1 MALGRIRIDGRD
13 GTDAHVCDWC
23 RSRLAWYHSKNYK
36 VQHMG
41 TVSEKVLEE
50 TKLFRAALPG
60 LLEEHR
66 GQWVVFKGGSVR
78 SFHGDETSAYQAAVQ
93 EFGAGTGYVIA
104 PVSETHPTP
113 VTAAVLFGLTCA

>member
-1 MALGRIRIDGRD
+1 
-13 GTDAHVCDWC
+13 
-23 RSRLAWYHSKNYK
+23 
-36 VQHMG
+36 MG

-66 GQWVVFKGGSVR
+66 GKWVCFQGWICTQL
-78 SFHGDETSAYQAAVQ
+78 HDDEKAAYDAAVR

-104 PVSETHPTP
+104 PVSETHTTP
-113 VTAAVLFGLTCA
+113 VTAAVLFGLSYA

>member
-1 MALGRIRIDGRD
+1 
-13 GTDAHVCDWC
+13 
-23 RSRLAWYHSKNYK
+23 
-36 VQHMG
+36 MG

-66 GQWVVFKGGSVR
+66 GKWVVFKDGSVR
-78 SFHGDETSAYQAAVQ
+78 SFHDDEKSAYDAAVQ
-93 EFGAGTGYVIA
+93 EFGPGTGYVIA

-113 VTAAVLFGLTCA
+113 VTAAVMFGLSFA